1 MRGNART
8 GGTGRGGAARWV
20 TAAVL
25 FLLVGVTHT
34 VCAPQAAAQMPAA
47 ALRLDSGR
55 FTVVAEQRDA
65 RLARSM
71 LGAAVGQDSFP
82 GLARPRAHVLI
93 AIAPDA
99 RRFRDWVGPS
109 APEWGAA
116 IALPEQQRIVM
127 QGGEAGSEAGDP
139 VVVLRH
145 ELAHLALHEVMGTLP
160 PRWFDEG
167 YASFAAHEWTRESAI
182 EMSSGLVWH
191 TLPTL
196 EQLEDGFYAGASQA
210 SWSYA
215 LAYRAVEDLAALDAQ
230 NGLTNLLREWKLAG
244 RFEPALRIAFGM
256 TGEQFDKHW
265 QQQTRRRFGAL
276 SLVTN
281 LSAALGFFALLLG
294 PLFWLRKR
302 RDRRRLEAMRRVDA
316 AQERAERESALDAM
330 LNMDVGDG
338 ASAYLEPNVVRPT

>member
-8 GGTGRGGAARWV
+8 GGAGRSGAARWLIAAALTCFAWLTCSI
-20 TAAVL
+20 TA
-25 FLLVGVTHT
+25 
-34 VCAPQAAAQMPAA
+34 PDAAAQIPSTGI
-47 ALRLDSGR
+47 RLDSGR
-55 FTVVAEQRDA
+55 FTVVAERRDA
-65 RLARSM
+65 RLAQSM
-71 LGAAVGQDSFP
+71 LSAAIAQDSFP
-82 GLARPRAHVLI
+82 GLARPKAHVLI

-99 RRFRDWVGPS
+99 KRFREWVGPS

-127 QGGEAGSEAGDP
+127 QGREAGSDAGDP

-145 ELAHLALHEVMGTLP
+145 ELAHLALHEAMGTLP

-191 TLPTL
+191 TLPSL
-196 EQLEDGFYAGASQA
+196 EQLEDGFYAGASRA
-210 SWSYA
+210 NWSYA

-230 NGLTNLLREWKLAG
+230 NGLTNFFREWKSAG
-244 RFEPALRIAFGM
+244 KFEPAVRGAFGM

-302 RDRRRLEAMRRVDA
+302 RDRKRLEAMRMVDA
-316 AQERAERESALDAM
+316 AQERAARESALDAI
-330 LNMDVGDG
+330 LSLDGDVNAPSQAEAD
-338 ASAYLEPNVVRPT
+338 VVRPS